1 MAYRSNAQVKSGG
14 GLRFD
19 KFRAAIGAAQAAV
32 DPAKMGNKAKFLD
45 FLDREVVAF
54 YRSRGGAISVV
65 TGALRR
71 ALTATNDSARE
82 VTISGRTIRLV
93 ILHPGAAVWGAPKVM
108 PVIDLGKVAAE
119 ATRKYHE
126 WEKSQ

>member
-1 MAYRSNAQVKSGG
+1 MAFKSNARAKSVGVH
-14 GLRFD
+14 RFA
-19 KFRAAIGAAQAAV
+19 KWRAAMGAIQAAV
-32 DPAKMGNKAKFLD
+32 DPERLGDKNQFLD
-45 FLDREVVAF
+45 FLDKEIVQF
-54 YRSRGGAISVV
+54 YRNRGGSISVV